1 MADPTVDPATPATP
15 VHPILA
21 NLIATLEPILLQFL
35 VAFLAKLTPAQAS
48 ESPRRSLLGREEV
61 LTE

>member
-35 VAFLAKLTPAQAS
+35 VAFLAKLRPPQAS
-48 ESPRRSLLGREEV
+48 
-61 LTE
+61 

>member
-1 MADPTVDPATPATP
+1 MADPTVDPVTPATP

-48 ESPRRSLLGREEV
+48 ELHAAACSAAKKS
-61 LTE
+61 